1 MKNIKS
7 QKGFYEC
14 IMPKIKYMGN
24 QAQVKPIYWAIFWS
38 TKVIIVFL
46 MIIFIL
52 HEFTDVLDGIWIF

>member
-1 MKNIKS
+1 
-7 QKGFYEC
+7 
-14 IMPKIKYMGN
+14 MPKIKYMGN